1 MTYIYTNIG
10 GLPEWLNGLVL
21 KTSVLE
27 RVPGVR
33 IPEPPLKKIFGTMKI
48 VSYICI
54 NK

>member
-33 IPEPPLKKIFGTMKI
+33 IPEPPQKNIWNFENCFLYLYKK
-48 VSYICI
+48 
-54 NK
+54 